1 MWYKK
6 GGELPAGKTKLEN
19 FNKALRI
26 SNVSEEDSG
35 EYFCL
40 ASNKMGS
47 IRHTIS
53 VRVKGTSPLP
63 CHLYLPS
70 QPEAEGT
77 STGADAPFVEVGSR
91 VFSVGAVSVLYP
103 AILASGPN

>member
-1 MWYKK
+1 MINPYFLLAPSPSPTPDIAWYKK
-6 GGELPAGKTKLEN
+6 GGDLPSDKAKFEN

-26 SNVSEEDSG
+26 TNVSEEDSG

-53 VRVKGTSPLP
+53 VRVKGTLCVFLIMMTLP
-63 CHLYLPS
+63 ALRTMTSLPS
-70 QPEAEGT
+70 
-77 STGADAPFVEVGSR
+77 
-91 VFSVGAVSVLYP
+91 
-103 AILASGPN
+103 

>member
-1 MWYKK
+1 M
-6 GGELPAGKTKLEN
+6 GKTKLEN

-53 VRVKGTSPLP
+53 VRVKGTSLLLH
-63 CHLYLPS
+63 HLLHFHSQKLRGELGILWRPS
-70 QPEAEGT
+70 
-77 STGADAPFVEVGSR
+77 APVC
-91 VFSVGAVSVLYP
+91 SVCNCSICVS
-103 AILASGPN
+103 